1 MIIVHFAESLKKLFH
16 TDTKREKKT
25 RGLTRRMI
33 KKYSK
38 TLRKLSYE

>member
-1 MIIVHFAESLKKLFH
+1 MIIVKFSDTIKKLFQP
-16 TDTKREKKT
+16 DAKREKKT
-25 RGLTRRMI
+25 RKYTRRMI